1 MLLSSR
7 NHRSGALVGGSILV
21 AALSSACCWLPLLAV
36 GLGFSAVGIGTVF
49 ERYRVLLLALAAGF
63 LVGAVL
69 LQRRSRRACDGDT
82 CPPPQ
87 GSGLV
92 LPIVGG
98 LALLAFAV
106 VPEVSAWFGS
116 SEQVAT
122 AADRPDHIVVTY
134 AVQGMTCEGCTG
146 LLVSYLEE
154 QPEIRKAVV
163 DYASGTARVEF
174 MPSTSAPNDVIQR
187 VADDWDTYTFDL
199 LDSASVRPEPREV
212 RP

>member
-1 MLLSSR
+1 MSSR
-7 NHRSGALVGGSILV
+7 NRQPAALVGGSILV

-49 ERYRVLLLALAAGF
+49 ERYRVLLLGLAAGF
-63 LVGAVL
+63 LVGAVV
-69 LQRRSRRACDGDT
+69 LQRRSRRACEGDT
-82 CPPPQ
+82 CPPPR

-98 LALLAFAV
+98 LGILAFAV
-106 VPEVSAWFGS
+106 VPEVSAWFRS

-122 AADRPDHIVVTY
+122 ADRPDHFVVTY
-134 AVQGMTCEGCTG
+134 AVQGMTCEGCTS

-174 MPSTSAPNDVIQR
+174 MPGTSAPNDVIQR
-187 VADDWDTYTFDL
+187 VANDWDTYTFDL
-199 LDSASVRPEPREV
+199 YDSASVRPETREV